1 MPGLAKA
8 STPNSD
14 HRDAADDEHPPR
26 ALDQGLRVR
35 AHVLEDALRNQP
47 SIAPWRVAA
56 PYDACCDPTAEAQPL
71 LARRQTTY
79 RQTDDPRTAAPHRPQ
94 LRRARRTH
102 DRRAGA
108 RLAGALAA
116 LRPRNRGRCRSTS
129 PAIFGRDAPRTL
141 EIGFGNG
148 ESLVALAAAHP
159 ERDFLGIEVHRPG
172 VGHLMLRAE
181 ELGLGNLRVIC
192 RDAVEVLQHC
202 VPEASLD
209 EVLLYFP
216 DPWPK
221 KRHHKRR
228 IVQPDFVAL
237 VASRLRPGGVL
248 RMATDWQPYA
258 EHMLEVAGQCAAL
271 RNESPQG
278 DYVPRPDS
286 RPVTRF
292 ERRGQRLGHGV
303 WDLAFRRP

>member
-1 MPGLAKA
+1 LGEE
-8 STPNSD
+8 TR
-14 HRDAADDEHPPR
+14 HRR
-26 ALDQGLRVR
+26 GIRSFVVR
-35 AHVLEDALRNQP
+35 AGRMT
-47 SIAPWRVAA
+47 VAQERA
-56 PYDACCDPTAEAQPL
+56 WQELWPRYGVETGDQPL
-71 LARRQTTY
+71 DLT
-79 RQTDDPRTAAPHRPQ
+79 
-94 LRRARRTH
+94 
-102 DRRAGA
+102 
-108 RLAGALAA
+108 
-116 LRPRNRGRCRSTS
+116 
-129 PAIFGRDAPRTL
+129 AIFSRAAPRTL

-159 ERDFLGIEVHRPG
+159 GRDYLGVEVHRPG

-181 ELGLGNLRVIC
+181 ELGLANLRAIC

-202 VPEASLD
+202 IPAATLD

-237 VASRLRPGGVL
+237 VASRLGAGGVL

-258 EHMLEVAGQCAAL
+258 EHMLEVASGCAPL
-271 RNESPQG
+271 RNSAADG
-278 DYVPRPDS
+278 CFVPRPDS

-303 WDLAFRRP
+303 WDLAFTKR

>member
-1 MPGLAKA
+1 M
-8 STPNSD
+8 TPD
-14 HRDAADDEHPPR
+14 DPLRHRAIR
-26 ALDQGLRVR
+26 SFVVR
-35 AHVLEDALRNQP
+35 AGRMTVAQDRAWLELWPRFG
-47 SIAPWRVAA
+47 VE
-56 PYDACCDPTAEAQPL
+56 TTELPL
-71 LARRQTTY
+71 DL
-79 RQTDDPRTAAPHRPQ
+79 
-94 LRRARRTH
+94 
-102 DRRAGA
+102 
-108 RLAGALAA
+108 
-116 LRPRNRGRCRSTS
+116 
-129 PAIFGRDAPRTL
+129 PAIFGRDAARTL

-172 VGHLMLRAE
+172 VGHLMLQAAE
-181 ELGLGNLRVIC
+181 LQLTNLRVIC

-202 VPEASLD
+202 IPEGSLD

-228 IVQPDFVAL
+228 IVRPDFVAL

-248 RMATDWQPYA
+248 RMATDWQHYA
-258 EHMLEVAGQCAAL
+258 EQMLEVAGQCAAL

-278 DYVPRPDS
+278 TYVPRPDS

-292 ERRGQRLGHGV
+292 ESRGHRLGHEV
-303 WDLAFRRP
+303 CDLAFRRP